1 MGQML
6 ALTAKALA
14 CARELVDANCPWSH
28 VANVPFQIICTLL
41 AVDSPESLALL
52 DDAVLTL
59 KYVTDVYDTEVLRE
73 AYRTAGSLILLQQR
87 RKDHD
92 AARLNG
98 ILGMHFGYPLGSDS
112 GTLSQRRQSRQ
123 DSESF
128 RELVADLSTSENFD
142 FAQFFIAD
150 NPWNV
155 LEMDS

>member
-1 MGQML
+1 ML
-6 ALTAKALA
+6 ALITKALA

-41 AVDSPESLALL
+41 AVDSPESFSLL
-52 DDAVLTL
+52 DDAVQTL

-92 AARLNG
+92 AGRLNSIFG
-98 ILGMHFGYPLGSDS
+98 LHFAPDHD
-112 GTLSQRRQSRQ
+112 TISQRRPSMQ

-128 RELVADLSTSENFD
+128 RDLVADLSSSENFD
-142 FAQFFIAD
+142 FAQYFIAD
-150 NPWNV
+150 NPWNAAGNGQ
-155 LEMDS
+155 LEF